1 MIEAG
6 RAHPTNIVSD
16 SKGRVTFNKPKL
28 PDSRLTTHH
37 DLGEQA
43 GLRKIDWNSRQ
54 DIQRM
59 FRIER
64 SRGMRQRITAP
75 EDIETSQR
83 AIKEWIQNHSLNRE
97 ELEKRPKYAKLNK
110 LLPNSTTQLYAIT
123 ANDSEFPNS
132 LKRRSQKVEGW
143 LRMDGGT
150 PKKVHGKNEEKERY
164 ELAMNVTLPNSV
176 NYPSP
181 VELTLIRSRPGRN
194 GPRNLATSAI
204 RQACHMIASQDGEVE
219 RHFYSQNEKTGD
231 MQSRRII
238 MAFLDNENSKLGI
251 NKASVKAFEEAG
263 FELAKKEV
271 FWSDDE
277 RKSGIPDKDMYVL
290 NWEKLREIRESI
302 EKNSQSELL
311 QKLQSKIIPSTP
323 VPEKNQQ
330 EELAEIRQRLAH
342 VSSKK

>member
-6 RAHPTNIVSD
+6 RVRPTNIEG
-16 SKGRVTFNKPKL
+16 SKDRVTFNKPKS
-28 PDSRLTTHH
+28 PDSRFTTYHL
-37 DLGEQA
+37 LGEKA
-43 GLRKIDWNSRQ
+43 GLRKINWNSRQ

-64 SRGMRQRITAP
+64 SKGMRQRIAAP

-83 AIKEWIQNHSLNRE
+83 AIKEWIQNRNLSRE
-97 ELEKRPKYAKLNK
+97 EREKRPKYARLNK
-110 LLPNSTTQLYAIT
+110 LLNNPTTQLYAIT
-123 ANDSEFPNS
+123 ASDSEYPTS
-132 LKRRSQKVEGW
+132 SKRRSQKVEGW
-143 LRMDGGT
+143 LRMDGGS

-219 RHFYSQNEKTGD
+219 RHFYSQNEQTGEI
-231 MQSRRII
+231 QSKRII

-251 NKASVKAFEEAG
+251 NEASVKAFEEAG

-277 RKSGIPDKDMYVL
+277 RKAGIPDKDMYVL
-290 NWEKLREIRESI
+290 NWEKLREIRKSI

-311 QKLQSKIIPSTP
+311 QRLQSNIIPSAP

-330 EELAEIRQRLAH
+330 KELAEIRQRLAN